1 MSPGRNSSLRSNPPE
16 WFREIIGVTLA
27 LESIH
32 HQIHKFHAPLASNP
46 IVRPDFAPIALAMR
60 VAVGFSFIG
69 CEKYPFKQPATV
81 QHSALP
87 EDRY

>member
-1 MSPGRNSSLRSNPPE
+1 M
-16 WFREIIGVTLA
+16 TLA
-27 LESIH
+27 PESIH
-32 HQIHKFHAPLASNP
+32 HQIQKFQARVASNP
-46 IVRPDFAPIALAMR
+46 IVWPDFAPIALGMR

-69 CEKYPFKQPATV
+69 GEKFPFEQPASV